1 MATCPAGHSSGSAD
15 YCDVCGA
22 LIGGAPESSGTGPA
36 VGGGTPC
43 PDCGTP
49 AGDRFCEECGY
60 DFATGGG
67 RPTTS
72 GPALLPGPPGSGPAP
87 SGSTLSGSTLSG
99 STPLDAAPYGPTSSG
114 PASSGPAGFAPP
126 PAGVPGAAGMPGPGS
141 APAPPTTVPGAT
153 TAWFA
158 VVNADRDY
166 FDRVIAEL
174 GPDAGDLAFP
184 PYSPERRVP
193 LTGPQIRIGR
203 RSASQGITPE
213 IDLREPPADPG
224 VSRVH
229 AVLLARPDGGWS
241 LVDPGSANRT
251 CLNGATEPI
260 ALNVEVPVGDG
271 DRIHVGAW
279 TTITLRRGQAT

>member
-22 LIGGAPESSGTGPA
+22 LIGGAPAPSAPGSGPA

-67 RPTTS
+67 KPT
-72 GPALLPGPPGSGPAP
+72 GPAP
-87 SGSTLSGSTLSG
+87 TLGATAG
-99 STPLDAAPYGPTSSG
+99 ATS
-114 PASSGPAGFAPP
+114 
-126 PAGVPGAAGMPGPGS
+126 V
-141 APAPPTTVPGAT
+141 PAPPTAVPET
-153 TAWFA
+153 TETWFA
-158 VVNADRDY
+158 VVNADRGY
-166 FDRVIAEL
+166 FDRVVAEL
-174 GPDAGDLAFP
+174 GDDAGDLAFP
-184 PYSPERRVP
+184 PYSPERRIP
-193 LTGPQIRIGR
+193 LTAQQIRIGR
-203 RSASQGITPE
+203 RSTSQGITPE

-229 AVLLARPDGGWS
+229 AVLLARPDGGWT